1 MSDINGSK
9 PTNFPLDESK
19 LDFKI
24 PRTDAPRENVLKLG
38 SMITNRI
45 GLKAT
50 ADDPEY
56 WGLAGVMTD
65 EMVDVALKMGVRKP
79 KTTEQ
84 LMKLTKM
91 EREPLEKLLTEMAWT
106 GIIEYNW
113 ENLDGKNPKHEKRW
127 VLPLFVPGSAE
138 FLNMRKSQIDEHPEV
153 AAFFERMTMLP
164 LEKITPMV
172 PPGGA
177 GIGMHVIPVEKAI
190 ETENESVDLEHIS
203 YWLSKYE
210 GKYAKSMC
218 SCRASRAKLGEG
230 CGDDAESWC
239 IGVGDMADY
248 IVETQRGE
256 YITKDEALEIFKKAE
271 DNGFVHQITNID
283 GEQKIFGICNCN
295 VNVCNAL
302 RTSQLFNTP
311 NLSRSAYVA
320 SVESESCVACGRCV
334 ENCPAGAVK
343 LGQKLCTKDGYI
355 EYPRQELP
363 DDVKW
368 GPEKWSVDYRD
379 RNRINCYDTGTS
391 PCKTACPAHIA
402 VQGYLKLAAQGKYRE
417 ALQLIKRENPFPAVC
432 GRICNRRCED
442 ACTRGTVDQAVA
454 IDEVKRFIAQQDLN
468 AETRFVPEKVIPKV
482 DGEFSEKIAVIGG
495 GPAGLSC
502 AYYLAEKGY
511 RPTVFEREARPGGM
525 LMNGI
530 PSFRLE
536 KDVVEAEIDILR
548 ELGVE
553 FRCGVEV
560 GKGVTI
566 AQLRE
571 QGYQGFYVAVG
582 LQSGG
587 KLNIPGGDADGVMA
601 GIDFMRQV
609 NLHEKKTLSGKVV
622 VIGGGNIGAD
632 VARTAVRCG
641 AESVDLYCLEA
652 YDDMPMGE
660 EDRSECERDG
670 ITVHAGWG
678 QTEIVVEDGK
688 CAGIRFR
695 KCTRVKNDEGRFAPE
710 FDDSVSEQAECT
722 TVLYCIGQKVDW
734 RELLTGTAVEFNPN
748 GTVKADSVTYQTAEK
763 DIFVGGDA
771 DGVMAG
777 IDFMRQVNL
786 HEKKTLSGKVVVIGG
801 GNIGADVARTAVRC
815 GAESVDLYCLEAYDD
830 MPMGEEDRSECER
843 DGITVHAGWGQ
854 TEIVVEDGKCAGIR
868 FRKCTR
874 VKNDEG
880 RFAPEFDDSVSEQAE
895 CTTVLYCIGQ
905 KVDWR
910 ELLTGTA
917 VEFNLNGTVK
927 ADPVTYQTAE
937 KDIFVGGDA
946 YTGQKFAI
954 DAIAAGK
961 EGAISLHRFVQHA
974 TLTVGRN
981 RRQFIELD
989 KERALIPVNYDTTP
1003 RQRIGYNEALRRTFS
1018 DERVAFTEEQI
1029 KKETARCLSCGASI
1043 VDPNKCIGCGVC
1055 TTKCAFDAIHLHRER
1070 PECSKM
1076 YACEDKMKAILP
1088 YMIKREFKIK
1098 RAARKSK

>member
-1 MSDINGSK
+1 MIAARYFCCAAASTRYAAKRESRNMSDINGSK

-153 AAFFERMTMLP
+153 AAFFERMTTLP

-190 ETENESVDLEHIS
+190 ETENKSVDLEHIS

-218 SCRASRAKLGEG
+218 SCRLSRAKLGEG

-320 SVESESCVACGRCV
+320 SVKSENCVACG
-334 ENCPAGAVK
+334 
-343 LGQKLCTKDGYI
+343 
-355 EYPRQELP
+355 
-363 DDVKW
+363 
-368 GPEKWSVDYRD
+368 
-379 RNRINCYDTGTS
+379 
-391 PCKTACPAHIA
+391 
-402 VQGYLKLAAQGKYRE
+402 
-417 ALQLIKRENPFPAVC
+417 
-432 GRICNRRCED
+432 RCED

-560 GKGVTI
+560 GKDVTI

-571 QGYQGFYVAVG
+571 QGYQSFYVAAG

-641 AESVDLYCLEA
+641 AESVHLYCLEA

-748 GTVKADSVTYQTAEK
+748 GTVKAD
-763 DIFVGGDA
+763 
-771 DGVMAG
+771 
-777 IDFMRQVNL
+777 
-786 HEKKTLSGKVVVIGG
+786 
-801 GNIGADVARTAVRC
+801 
-815 GAESVDLYCLEAYDD
+815 
-830 MPMGEEDRSECER
+830 
-843 DGITVHAGWGQ
+843 
-854 TEIVVEDGKCAGIR
+854 
-868 FRKCTR
+868 
-874 VKNDEG
+874 
-880 RFAPEFDDSVSEQAE
+880 
-895 CTTVLYCIGQ
+895 
-905 KVDWR
+905 
-910 ELLTGTA
+910 
-917 VEFNLNGTVK
+917 
-927 ADPVTYQTAE
+927 PVTYQTAE

-954 DAIAAGK
+954 DAIAAGE
-961 EGAISLHRFVQHA
+961 EGAISLHRFVQRA

-989 KERALIPVNYDTTP
+989 KENALIPVNYDTTP

>member
-9 PTNFPLDESK
+9 LTNFPLDESK

-91 EREPLEKLLTEMAWT
+91 ERKPLEKLLTEMAWT

-210 GKYAKSMC
+210 GKYVKSMC
-218 SCRASRAKLGEG
+218 SCRLSRAKLGEG

-239 IGVGDMADY
+239 VGVGDMADY

-320 SVESESCVACGRCV
+320 SVESESCVACG
-334 ENCPAGAVK
+334 
-343 LGQKLCTKDGYI
+343 
-355 EYPRQELP
+355 
-363 DDVKW
+363 
-368 GPEKWSVDYRD
+368 
-379 RNRINCYDTGTS
+379 
-391 PCKTACPAHIA
+391 
-402 VQGYLKLAAQGKYRE
+402 
-417 ALQLIKRENPFPAVC
+417 
-432 GRICNRRCED
+432 RCED

-560 GKGVTI
+560 GKDVTI

-571 QGYQGFYVAVG
+571 QGYQSFYVAVA

-748 GTVKADSVTYQTAEK
+748 GTVKAD
-763 DIFVGGDA
+763 
-771 DGVMAG
+771 
-777 IDFMRQVNL
+777 
-786 HEKKTLSGKVVVIGG
+786 
-801 GNIGADVARTAVRC
+801 
-815 GAESVDLYCLEAYDD
+815 
-830 MPMGEEDRSECER
+830 
-843 DGITVHAGWGQ
+843 
-854 TEIVVEDGKCAGIR
+854 
-868 FRKCTR
+868 
-874 VKNDEG
+874 
-880 RFAPEFDDSVSEQAE
+880 
-895 CTTVLYCIGQ
+895 
-905 KVDWR
+905 
-910 ELLTGTA
+910 
-917 VEFNLNGTVK
+917 
-927 ADPVTYQTAE
+927 PVTYQTAE

-989 KERALIPVNYDTTP
+989 KENALIPVNYDTTP

-1098 RAARKSK
+1098 RAARKRK

>member
-1 MSDINGSK
+1 MIAARYFCCAAASTWYAAKRESRNMSDINGSK

-19 LDFKI
+19 LGFKI

-79 KTTEQ
+79 KTIEQ

-320 SVESESCVACGRCV
+320 SVESESCVACGRC
-334 ENCPAGAVK
+334 
-343 LGQKLCTKDGYI
+343 
-355 EYPRQELP
+355 
-363 DDVKW
+363 
-368 GPEKWSVDYRD
+368 
-379 RNRINCYDTGTS
+379 
-391 PCKTACPAHIA
+391 
-402 VQGYLKLAAQGKYRE
+402 
-417 ALQLIKRENPFPAVC
+417 
-432 GRICNRRCED
+432 ED

-468 AETRFVPEKVIPKV
+468 AETRFVPEKAIPKV

-536 KDVVEAEIDILR
+536 KDVVEAELDILR

-560 GKGVTI
+560 GKDVTI

-571 QGYQGFYVAVG
+571 QGYQSFYVAVG

-632 VARTAVRCG
+632 VARTTVRCG

-670 ITVHAGWG
+670 ITVHASWG

-695 KCTRVKNDEGRFAPE
+695 KCTRVKNDDGRFAPE

-748 GTVKADSVTYQTAEK
+748 GTVKADP
-763 DIFVGGDA
+763 I
-771 DGVMAG
+771 
-777 IDFMRQVNL
+777 
-786 HEKKTLSGKVVVIGG
+786 
-801 GNIGADVARTAVRC
+801 
-815 GAESVDLYCLEAYDD
+815 
-830 MPMGEEDRSECER
+830 
-843 DGITVHAGWGQ
+843 
-854 TEIVVEDGKCAGIR
+854 
-868 FRKCTR
+868 
-874 VKNDEG
+874 
-880 RFAPEFDDSVSEQAE
+880 
-895 CTTVLYCIGQ
+895 
-905 KVDWR
+905 
-910 ELLTGTA
+910 
-917 VEFNLNGTVK
+917 
-927 ADPVTYQTAE
+927 TYQTAE

-981 RRQFIELD
+981 CRQFIELD
-989 KERALIPVNYDTTP
+989 KENALIPVNYDTTP